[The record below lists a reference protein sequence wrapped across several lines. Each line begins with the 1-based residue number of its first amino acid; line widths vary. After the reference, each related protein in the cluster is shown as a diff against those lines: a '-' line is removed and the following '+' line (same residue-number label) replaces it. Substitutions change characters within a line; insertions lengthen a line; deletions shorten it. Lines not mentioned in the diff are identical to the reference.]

1 MRYGYILRLALC
13 AALMTLSLSAVSAEQ
28 STREER
34 KAIEAGNKAY
44 RNKDYAQ
51 ALEYYSL
58 AIDANP
64 NSLVALFNQALATV
78 QTGNALPG
86 EQQNKKDEM
95 MTKATD
101 AFANVAKHGADNPSL
116 ASRASYNM
124 GNIAF
129 NKKDYQGAIDSYKQA
144 LRLNPSDADAR
155 RNLRIAQLRQEK
167 NKDNKNENNKDKNKD
182 KKQQQNKQ
190 DQDKKENKDNNKDQN
205 NNNQNNK
212 PKPKPQKP
220 EGISQQAADRILK
233 RSADKEKETRKRSVY
248 GRQQGQGN
256 DPFSAPKRGK
266 RW

>member
-95 MTKATD
+95 MAKATD

-155 RNLRIAQLRQEK
+155 
-167 NKDNKNENNKDKNKD
+167 
-182 KKQQQNKQ
+182 
-190 DQDKKENKDNNKDQN
+190 
-205 NNNQNNK
+205 
-212 PKPKPQKP
+212 
-220 EGISQQAADRILK
+220 DRK
-233 RSADKEKETRKRSVY
+233 SVV
-248 GRQQGQGN
+248 
-256 DPFSAPKRGK
+256 
-266 RW
+266 